1 MTEAQALKARMRP
14 VYIGRRLVGEIPE
27 NEWLFILHEVGENRE
42 LWRAQVKNLFRVAA
56 RILGLGFISMP
67 LGIFWTAAILGW
79 LGKPVAIGG
88 AEGRVGALLDQ
99 PLLVIAGVALAVGA
113 MRALG
118 IKLGYVNYFAKAR
131 SVLLKDRLEI
141 DVPGQC
147 RVP

>member
-1 MTEAQALKARMRP
+1 MIEAETLKAGMRP

-56 RILGLGFISMP
+56 RIFGLGFISVP
-67 LGIFWTAAILGW
+67 LGIFWTAVILGW
-79 LGKPVAIGG
+79 LGKPVAF
-88 AEGRVGALLDQ
+88 EGHVGALLNH
-99 PLLVIAGVALAVGA
+99 PELVVAGVALAVGA

-118 IKLGYVNYFAKAR
+118 IRLGYVNYFAKAR

-141 DVPGQC
+141 DVPGEC